1 MHRVDCTSAK
11 IKLSF
16 RFARGRQNF
25 KNMAKQEEEP
35 VRGTWRN
42 KARQYR
48 IFFFSIITKYSIVSS
63 IFICLLIVN
72 MNLYEGGGG
81 GTIAQGRIVNNSEW
95 SCVKRPLMLHEVDSW
110 GTPVSN
116 PHFLIFP
123 FLCFPPVQLRAGTI
137 MRGKAISF

>member
-35 VRGTWRN
+35 VRGMWRN

-48 IFFFSIITKYSIVSS
+48 IFFFSIITEYSIVSS

-81 GTIAQGRIVNNSEW
+81 ALLHKGGSLIILSE
-95 SCVKRPLMLHEVDSW
+95 V
-110 GTPVSN
+110 
-116 PHFLIFP
+116 
-123 FLCFPPVQLRAGTI
+123 A
-137 MRGKAISF
+137 

>member
-25 KNMAKQEEEP
+25 KNIAKQEEEP
-35 VRGTWRN
+35 VRGMWRN
-42 KARQYR
+42 KDF

-81 GTIAQGRIVNNSEW
+81 ALLHKGGSLIILSE
-95 SCVKRPLMLHEVDSW
+95 V
-110 GTPVSN
+110 
-116 PHFLIFP
+116 
-123 FLCFPPVQLRAGTI
+123 A
-137 MRGKAISF
+137 